1 MTLKAGRGTILLL
14 AAIASLGS
22 LATQLLVPA
31 LPAISRDLASGPSD
45 TQLVVSLFLIGLGLG
60 QLLTGPLSDRYGR
73 RPVLLA
79 GLAIYCCGSAL
90 AAVAASL
97 PVLLAAR
104 LVQAVGGAAGIVGAR
119 VLVRDLF
126 PPEEASA
133 RQATLMAVVLI
144 SPAVAPVVG
153 GLLTDWTG
161 WRMLF
166 AMLAAGGV
174 ACSLLVL
181 ATLPRHPVEL
191 EQHSRWTL
199 RRSLVQLV
207 RNRRFLALCVTVA
220 AGSSALYIY
229 LSSAPFLL
237 SRDFGLSAR
246 DVGLCLMAVATT
258 SIGGT
263 FLVAPLDR
271 RGRALMTGSA
281 LTAAGGIAL
290 MLAALSGVTSLVGFL
305 CPTMILGLGAGISGP
320 AGFARITG
328 AQPGIAGTAT
338 SIAGAFQMLVSAL
351 SSWLFSHFAPLD
363 EVKLGIGLTIA
374 GLVAASAAIVSH
386 RAGARARACITR
398 TWTY

>member
-90 AAVAASL
+90 AAMAPSL

-104 LVQAVGGAAGIVGAR
+104 VVQATGGAAGIVGAR

-126 PPEEASA
+126 PAEEASA

-144 SPAVAPVVG
+144 SPAVAPVIG
-153 GLLTDWTG
+153 GMLTDWAG
-161 WRMLF
+161 WRALF
-166 AMLAAGGV
+166 VMLAGGGM

-181 ATLPRHPVEL
+181 ATLPRPVEAAPP
-191 EQHSRWTL
+191 SRWTL
-199 RRSLVQLV
+199 ARSLVQLV
-207 RNRRFLALCVTVA
+207 RNRRYVALCVSVA

-271 RGRALMTGSA
+271 RGWALVAGST
-281 LTAAGGIAL
+281 LTAVGGLAL
-290 MLAALSGVTSLVGFL
+290 LLTALAGVTSLAGFL
-305 CPTMILGLGAGISGP
+305 VPTMILGLGAGISGP

-328 AQPGIAGTAT
+328 AQPGLAGTAT

-351 SSWLFSHFAPLD
+351 SSWLFSHFAPFD
-363 EVKLGIGLTIA
+363 EVKLGIALTLA
-374 GLVAASAAIVSH
+374 GLAAATAAIATH
-386 RAGARARACITR
+386 RAGEPPMQGLA
-398 TWTY
+398 